1 MVVWVRWVDG
11 RQRSADTH
19 LQSVVWGWRWAF
31 CTLLDAIHLKQQK
44 PTKQKPK
51 RFNVSEEKEEEPKEE
66 PRRKKNPKWD
76 LEVQGWWHTLN
87 PSFF

>member
-1 MVVWVRWVDG
+1 MGGWKAALCRY
-11 RQRSADTH
+11 

-51 RFNVSEEKEEEPKEE
+51 RFNVSEEKERGTQRRTKEKEEPK
-66 PRRKKNPKWD
+66 
-76 LEVQGWWHTLN
+76 VGFGSAGVVAHT
-87 PSFF
+87 

>member
-51 RFNVSEEKEEEPKEE
+51 RFNVSEEKERGTQRKTKEKEEPK
-66 PRRKKNPKWD
+66 
-76 LEVQGWWHTLN
+76 VGFGSAGVVVHT
-87 PSFF
+87 